1 MKIHIIAAIDAMRGI
16 GKDGGIPW
24 SCKPDLRFFS
34 KQTKGNGYNAVIM
47 GKKTWDSLPR
57 KPLPSRANFVLSRSV
72 PQLPEDSLGHDR
84 VFFNDIDRLKTHC
97 ENKFEEVWII
107 GGEAIYKLFIN
118 DPSVDAIYV
127 TNIPGTFDCDTFFP
141 EIPAQFTK
149 KKSVSLC
156 DNTDISIYTKQ

>member
-1 MKIHIIAAIDAMRGI
+1 MKIHIIVAIDKTRGI

-24 SCKPDLRFFS
+24 TCKPDMKYFS

-47 GKKTWDSLPR
+47 GKNTWDSLPR
-57 KPLPSRANFVLSRSV
+57 KPLPGRTNFVLSRSI
-72 PQLPEDSLGHDR
+72 PQLPEDTLGHGR
-84 VFFNDIDRLKTHC
+84 TFFHDIDKLKKHY

-107 GGEAIYKLFIN
+107 GGEAIYKLFID

-149 KKSVSLC
+149 KRNISLS
-156 DNTDISIYTKQ
+156 DYTNITIFTKL